1 MPIGHADGISRS
13 YSNSN
18 AWVNVNGMK
27 AYIVGNICMD
37 MLMIDVGNILCNEG
51 DEVEIFGQLNSAN
64 DFSKKNKTISYELMT
79 SIGPRVKRVF
89 LS

>member
-1 MPIGHADGISRS
+1 
-13 YSNSN
+13 
-18 AWVNVNGMK
+18 MK

>member
-1 MPIGHADGISRS
+1 M
-13 YSNSN
+13 YCC
-18 AWVNVNGMK
+18 
-27 AYIVGNICMD
+27 NIMFHMDNDHDMD